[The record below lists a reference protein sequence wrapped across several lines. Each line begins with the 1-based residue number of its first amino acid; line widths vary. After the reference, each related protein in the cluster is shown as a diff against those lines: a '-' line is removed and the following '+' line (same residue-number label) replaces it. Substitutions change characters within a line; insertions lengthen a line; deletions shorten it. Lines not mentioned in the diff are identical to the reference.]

1 MDLIQKTLAL
11 GNTTANRNASEL
23 KIDIGGSQNLN
34 QILGTLTNWIAI
46 IAGIVA
52 FFYLIY
58 SGFLYITAAG
68 NPDQAKKGGQGI
80 INAIIGIIIIALA
93 WGLVTALKGGIS

>member
-1 MDLIQKTLAL
+1 MDLIQKALAAA
-11 GNTTANRNASEL
+11 NTRTSSEL
-23 KIDIGGSQNLN
+23 QIGIMGSKSLDQV
-34 QILGTLTNWIAI
+34 LGVLTNWIAI

-58 SGFLYITAAG
+58 SGFMYITAAG

-80 INAIIGIIIIALA
+80 INAIIGIIVIALA
-93 WGLVTALKGGIS
+93 WALVTALKNGVA